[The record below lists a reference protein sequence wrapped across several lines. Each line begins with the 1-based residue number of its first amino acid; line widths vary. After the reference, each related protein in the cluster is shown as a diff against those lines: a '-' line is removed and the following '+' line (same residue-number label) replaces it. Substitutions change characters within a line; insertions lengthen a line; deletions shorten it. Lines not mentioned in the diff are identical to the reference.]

1 MLFKLIIYDNDMSES
16 IKKYPLAPVP
26 SARNNIEWN
35 YIVLPC
41 NTCLQNG
48 ILCITQNIPTEKEL
62 T

>member
-1 MLFKLIIYDNDMSES
+1 MSES
-16 IKKYPLAPVP
+16 IKKYTLTLVP

-48 ILCITQNIPTEKEL
+48 ILSITQNIPTEKEL
-62 T
+62 A